1 MKNAWI
7 IALVGAA
14 GMLGA
19 CSSDD
24 TTSTNRTASSDW
36 YRNND
41 RTPTTNPIP
50 STFDPA
56 PRVVDS
62 APTRNID
69 GSVTRTDST
78 GRVTSS
84 NDPAYRNDPYKN
96 NNSSQPLPNN
106 RPQANDAMG
115 MSSPDVRILSV
126 LHMKN
131 AKEIELGKLAQQ
143 NGSSDDVKKFGEM
156 LVRDHSACE
165 QKVQS
170 AAKSAGITLL
180 SDEQTRQVLANE
192 KGAGGPMPGTDPAA
206 ELRGLQGSDFDRAFG
221 QKMLDGHRM
230 LIQTVEKAQG
240 EVRNDKV
247 SQLLRDTLPKLREH
261 EQMAMRITGGQSSSS
276 K

>member
-1 MKNAWI
+1 MKNTWI

-24 TTSTNRTASSDW
+24 TASTTRTASGDW

-62 APTRNID
+62 TPTRNID
-69 GSVTRTDST
+69 GSVTRTDAT

-84 NDPAYRNDPYKN
+84 NDPAYRNDPYKTN
-96 NNSSQPLPNN
+96 PSQPMPNN
-106 RPQANDAMG
+106 RQSADTMG

-192 KGAGGPMPGTDPAA
+192 RVSGGPMPGTDPAA

-261 EQMAMRITGGQSSSS
+261 EQMAMRITGGQTNSP